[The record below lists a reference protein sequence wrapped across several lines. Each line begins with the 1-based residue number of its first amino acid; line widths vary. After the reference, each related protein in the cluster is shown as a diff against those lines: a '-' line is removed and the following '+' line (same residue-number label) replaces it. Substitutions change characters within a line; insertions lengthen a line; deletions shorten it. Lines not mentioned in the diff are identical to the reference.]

1 MEFVPS
7 HLVLYCCL
15 SYVTCRPPPTYSL
28 HFYHFTHHSL
38 SIPFR
43 SLFLSSVN
51 SLLRLHLLFHPA
63 SMRFRYLKFTR
74 KVFTDVCKV
83 LLLGKRC
90 VLQCLLKIR
99 SIFEHT
105 DSHYL
110 LNKLFLGDYVWYCL
124 WTGGYLSSLLLTCL
138 PACLPACLLVC
149 LSVCLPS
156 CLPAC
161 VLKC

>member
-1 MEFVPS
+1 MKVTIILLFND
-7 HLVLYCCL
+7 HLFERNLYLHISSYAAVCYTSLVVLL
-15 SYVTCRPPPTYSL
+15 L
-28 HFYHFTHHSL
+28 FILFLFYFFTHPSR
-38 SIPFR
+38 SISFR

-90 VLQCLLKIR
+90 VLQCLLQIR

-110 LNKLFLGDYVWYCL
+110 LNKLFLGDNV
-124 WTGGYLSSLLLTCL
+124 
-138 PACLPACLLVC
+138 
-149 LSVCLPS
+149 
-156 CLPAC
+156 
-161 VLKC
+161 

>member
-1 MEFVPS
+1 MKVLIILLFND
-7 HLVLYCCL
+7 HLFELKFYLHISSYAAVCYTSLVVLL
-15 SYVTCRPPPTYSL
+15 PFIL
-28 HFYHFTHHSL
+28 FLFYLFIHPSL

-63 SMRFRYLKFTR
+63 SMRLRYLKFTR

-90 VLQCLLKIR
+90 VLQCLLNIR

-110 LNKLFLGDYVWYCL
+110 LNKLFLGDYI
-124 WTGGYLSSLLLTCL
+124 
-138 PACLPACLLVC
+138 
-149 LSVCLPS
+149 
-156 CLPAC
+156 
-161 VLKC
+161 